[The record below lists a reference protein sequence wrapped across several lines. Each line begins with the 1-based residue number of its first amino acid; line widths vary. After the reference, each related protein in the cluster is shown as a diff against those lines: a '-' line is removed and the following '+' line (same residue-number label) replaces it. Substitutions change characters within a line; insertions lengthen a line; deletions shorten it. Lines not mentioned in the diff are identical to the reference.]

1 MGKKETKTSSL
12 ILKNRTMGNS
22 VTFSG
27 KVKFFIQEKG
37 YGFITEA
44 VTKVDYFVHYTST
57 LDKIQA
63 EDEVEFEVE
72 EGSRGPKA
80 VGVKRK
86 KEIKK

>member
-1 MGKKETKTSSL
+1 
-12 ILKNRTMGNS
+12 MGNS

-37 YGFITEA
+37 FGFITEA

-63 EDEVEFEVE
+63 DDEVEFEVE
-72 EGSRGPKA
+72 DGSRGPKA